1 MARVRGEGHSSI
13 WSLTPSH
20 RTATEA
26 EAGKEPH
33 ALGNHGVLFL
43 RPISA
48 SSLGVRH
55 LNPSPDKGC
64 FSREVW
70 LVGSWLGHTSLV
82 TEGIHSRDWC
92 LSIQPSLSSHG
103 VLSPGPLNT
112 QIQDAGVPS
121 IQWCSPSQ
129 STLTIF
135 ESLAIHNTA
144 EMLN

>member
-1 MARVRGEGHSSI
+1 MARIRVEGHSSI

-20 RTATEA
+20 RTATEV

-70 LVGSWLGHTSLV
+70 LVGSIPV
-82 TEGIHSRDWC
+82 TEGIQSRDWC
-92 LSIQPSLSSHG
+92 LSIQLSLSSHG

-129 STLTIF
+129 STLTIS